1 MKQHCNMWT
10 IWGTWIGLPAFAL
23 VLGFAV
29 GWMGGVFVLGVGII
43 AQIVYLRVFPRFS
56 RVLGYGSVADIS
68 AGPIA
73 PSSAPIDVT
82 FYTAG
87 VCPFCPIVRERLEAL
102 SDELNLTINE
112 IDVTFRLDTIREKG
126 IRSVPVVEVNDR
138 LLHGNA
144 TSSQLALFLQ
154 EAT

>member
-10 IWGTWIGLPAFAL
+10 VWGTWLALPVFAL
-23 VLGFAV
+23 VV
-29 GWMGGVFVLGVGII
+29 GIAAGWLGGVFVLTVGII
-43 AQIVYLRVFPRFS
+43 AQIVYLRVFPRVS
-56 RVLGYGSVADIS
+56 RILGYGSVADVS
-68 AGPIA
+68 ADPIV
-73 PSSAPIDVT
+73 PSSSPIEVT

-87 VCPFCPIVRERLEAL
+87 VCPFCPIVRRRLEAL
-102 SDELNLTINE
+102 SGEMDLTINE

-126 IRSVPVVEVNDR
+126 IRSVPVVEVNER

-144 TSSQLALFLQ
+144 TSSQLALFIR